1 MTLNLSIIELAV
13 LFFCAV
19 TLGIVIHFFITSRR
33 SLKSSSPESEKNK
46 QTVDEWKLKYFNE
59 VERKE
64 QETEEV
70 KKLLDEAED
79 GIRIYKEE
87 IEELRKQQKRMQ
99 SELES
104 EQITVVVDEWKLKY
118 FNEVESKEKE
128 MEELRSLL
136 LEAQERNEL
145 SKAEIEGLRKQQRL
159 IQSELAL
166 TQKAGATGGKPNYIE
181 QLRIAQASLVEHN
194 EKINQLLENIEA
206 AKESEEKQK
215 LMEEENAGL
224 MNQIKDL
231 KYILSEKEIEIHNIR
246 QKENLTKEMTSMLD
260 SAYSEFNTLQ
270 SKMHKLE
277 SQLASNKMIS
287 LEYEDLKE
295 EHIKVLHGYED
306 YKSKV
311 QTMTA
316 ENQQLTF
323 RLNEIEDKFREAN
336 FQRQQLQKRVSYL
349 EELNNDLQVVAD
361 ANKKLEHQL
370 RRIGELESM
379 LNVVSEENQ
388 FLKRQVN
395 Q

>member
-33 SLKSSSPESEKNK
+33 SLKGSSIDTGKSK

-64 QETEEV
+64 QAMEEV
-70 KKLLDEAED
+70 NNQLEEAQD
-79 GIRIYKEE
+79 GNRIYKEE
-87 IEELRKQQKRMQ
+87 IDELRRQHKKMQ

-104 EQITVVVDEWKLKY
+104 AQKTVATDELKLKY
-118 FNEVESKEKE
+118 SNDAENRDKEI
-128 MEELRSLL
+128 EELRSLL
-136 LEAQERNEL
+136 SEAQEMNQL
-145 SKAEIEGLRKQQRL
+145 YKADIEGLRRQQKL
-159 IQSELAL
+159 TQSEL
-166 TQKAGATGGKPNYIE
+166 TQKAAGTESKPNYME
-181 QLRIAQASLVEHN
+181 QLRIAQASLMEHN
-194 EKINQLLENIEA
+194 EKINQLLENIEM

-215 LMEEENAGL
+215 LMEEENEGL
-224 MNQIKDL
+224 MNQIKEL
-231 KYILSEKEIEIHNIR
+231 KYILSEKEIEIHNIK

-270 SKMHKLE
+270 SKMQKLE
-277 SQLASNKMIS
+277 SQLSSSKMIS
-287 LEYEDLKE
+287 MEYEDLKE
-295 EHIKVLHGYED
+295 AHIKVLHEYED
-306 YKSKV
+306 YKAKL
-311 QTMTA
+311 QAMTA

-323 RLNEIEDKFREAN
+323 RLGEVEDKFREAN
-336 FQRQQLQKRVSYL
+336 FQRQQLQKRVGYL

-388 FLKRQVN
+388 LLKRQVN
-395 Q
+395 H